1 MTEYM
6 FYGCLALFAL
16 YILFLIA
23 VTIIWQYHVRYHEK
37 MRLKYPDYAIA
48 VKQLSYARHRF
59 ENHRSCMLVLLM
71 NSIKQFESVPTS
83 LDYQRNNLR
92 KQAIRHYR
100 KDLDFEAEVS
110 ETLLED
116 YKSKRQ
122 KVIKLAKNY
131 KIKLDKGFNV

>member
-1 MTEYM
+1 MYKYI
-6 FYGCLALFAL
+6 FYGCLALLAL

-37 MRLKYPDYAIA
+37 MRLKHPDYAIA
-48 VKQLSYARHRF
+48 VKQLAYARHRF
-59 ENHRSCMLVLLM
+59 ENHRSCMLIPLM
-71 NSIKQFESVPTS
+71 KSIKQLESAPLS
-83 LDYQRNNLR
+83 WDYQRNDLR
-92 KQAIRHYR
+92 KQAIQHYR

-122 KVIKLAKNY
+122 KVVELAKNY
-131 KIKLDKGFNV
+131 RIKLDKGFNV

>member
-1 MTEYM
+1 MTEYI
-6 FYGCLALFAL
+6 FYGCLTLFAL

-37 MRLKYPDYAIA
+37 MRLKHPDYAIA

-59 ENHRSCMLVLLM
+59 ENHRSCMLVPLM
-71 NSIKQFESVPTS
+71 NSIKQLESVTTS
-83 LDYQRNNLR
+83 LDYQRNDLR

-100 KDLDFEAEVS
+100 KDLDFETEVS

-122 KVIKLAKNY
+122 KVMELAKNY

>member
-1 MTEYM
+1 MFEYV

-16 YILFLIA
+16 FISLLIA

-37 MRLKYPDYAIA
+37 MRLKHPDYAVA
-48 VKQLSYARHRF
+48 VKQLEYARHRF
-59 ENHRSCMLVLLM
+59 ESHRSCMLIPLM
-71 NSIKQFESVPTS
+71 KSIKQLESAS
-83 LDYQRNNLR
+83 LSWDYQRNDLR

-100 KDLDFEAEVS
+100 KDLDFETEVS

-122 KVIKLAKNY
+122 KVIELAKNY